1 MVISHSHVSFPGLN
15 YDPVRGLRLK
25 SCQNPALFQW
35 ILSQALPGPSMGT
48 PKWTHEGSGRVSK
61 KEPIAWKKIRWSSI
75 GIRMNWISNEY
86 RKNHHISTWSFPT
99 SNFPNVPTF
108 IASFTPW
115 ENSSLPSQPVPRC
128 AKLLRWAL
136 QGFPAS
142 SGSSRWHRLAKAIFH
157 WKTWGKPWGFKHGF
171 TMKIRGFH
179 QQECEDQNCFF
190 EIWGKLM
197 VWFAKP
203 FGSIWYSIYL
213 LDPIGVVKA
222 PFISWKGTSSIWI
235 HQG

>member
-61 KEPIAWKKIRWSSI
+61 KEPIAWKKSDEVLLELEWI
-75 GIRMNWISNEY
+75 GYQMNTEKIIIY
-86 RKNHHISTWSFPT
+86 QLDHFQH
-99 SNFPNVPTF
+99 PTF
-108 IASFTPW
+108 QTFRLLSPVLPPGKTHPCHPSRCHDVLSFWDELSKVFPLPLGVVDGIASQRRFFTGKHG
-115 ENSSLPSQPVPRC
+115 ENH
-128 AKLLRWAL
+128 
-136 QGFPAS
+136 GE
-142 SGSSRWHRLAKAIFH
+142 
-157 WKTWGKPWGFKHGF
+157 KHGF

-197 VWFAKP
+197 VWLCKFAMP

-222 PFISWKGTSSIWI
+222 PATSSMWI